1 MWPKKKV
8 FTLKNLEGRY
18 NLPPTYI
25 RGFSV
30 AHNNFNSIGKHI
42 KSCDNVTQSDYN
54 YTLSVEELYL
64 FLHLNYVQIDY
75 KDRYIQIQA

>member
-1 MWPKKKV
+1 MAKEESIYSR
-8 FTLKNLEGRY
+8 NLQGRY
-18 NLPPTYI
+18 NLRPTDI

-64 FLHLNYVQIDY
+64 FLYLNYVQIYY

>member
-1 MWPKKKV
+1 MILIPK
-8 FTLKNLEGRY
+8 Y
-18 NLPPTYI
+18 
-25 RGFSV
+25 
-30 AHNNFNSIGKHI
+30 I

>member
-1 MWPKKKV
+1 MAKEESIYSP
-8 FTLKNLEGRY
+8 NLQSRY
-18 NLPPTYI
+18 NLPPTNI